1 MSQPA
6 LCSWAEPQG
15 PPRWSLPPLWADRQM
30 EMLGTGRQEATPWT
44 SVGWAGVVTILIF
57 FYWSGSRNGR
67 ERRREKRKKTQGMV
81 FSRHTS
87 SKQQAKV
94 NRAKARLPFQGY
106 LLLGQQQV
114 LVSIGPEEAGVA
126 VTLHQ
131 LVDVLLGRWEMGRHK
146 RELSPNTKGNCNP
159 SGHC

>member
-1 MSQPA
+1 
-6 LCSWAEPQG
+6 
-15 PPRWSLPPLWADRQM
+15 
-30 EMLGTGRQEATPWT
+30 MLGTGRQEATPWT
-44 SVGWAGVVTILIF
+44 SAGWAGVVTILIF
-57 FYWSGSRNGR
+57 VYSSGSRDRR
-67 ERRREKRKKTQGMV
+67 ERREKRTKTQGMV

-114 LVSIGPEEAGVA
+114 LVSTGPEEAGVA

-131 LVDVLLGRWEMGRHK
+131 LVDVLLGRGEMGRHK

-159 SGHC
+159 SGCC

>member
-15 PPRWSLPPLWADRQM
+15 PPRWSLPPPWADRRM

-44 SVGWAGVVTILIF
+44 SAGWAGVVTILIF
-57 FYWSGSRNGR
+57 VYSSGSRDRR
-67 ERRREKRKKTQGMV
+67 ERREKRTKTQGMV

-114 LVSIGPEEAGVA
+114 LVSTGPEEAGVA

-131 LVDVLLGRWEMGRHK
+131 LVDVLLGRGEMGRHK

-159 SGHC
+159 SGCC